1 MGVIDSNPMSLL
13 RFPRLVGTG
22 QPIFWRLV
30 TYFNERPTDMTATIS
45 SHAQFGH
52 ACMVFP
58 ASEIFVSNGVN
69 QGDNLGLP
77 AALCPGDI
85 YELDDAARAR
95 RLVVCR
101 LGDAQAVAEGSQVG
115 AAGDPVQMV
124 ARYTL
129 MGEDGNKVDLLI
141 LALAGADAGLY
152 ALPLSPMG
160 MRTEYTLLLVEE
172 APQEVLLVDLL
183 CISFGRG
190 TQITMADGSQRA
202 IETLREGDRIL
213 TRDRGPQALRWVGHA
228 TLRAV
233 GAFAPVII
241 SAGVMGNAGDLI
253 VSQQHRMF
261 LYQRNRVAGL
271 PTAEVLVQA
280 KHLVD
285 NEHIFLREGGFVD
298 YFSLVFDQHE
308 IIYAEGV
315 PAESLMVSEATL
327 SRLPPELAAGVKRQ
341 LPGLSQLQHFGTEAG
356 QQMLSL
362 IKPQAV
368 HILRATRKRPSE

>member
-1 MGVIDSNPMSLL
+1 
-13 RFPRLVGTG
+13 
-22 QPIFWRLV
+22 
-30 TYFNERPTDMTATIS
+30 
-45 SHAQFGH
+45 
-52 ACMVFP
+52 MVFP

-69 QGDNLGLP
+69 QGDGLGLP

-85 YELDDAARAR
+85 YELDVAARAR

-233 GAFAPVII
+233 GAFAPVLI

-327 SRLPPELAAGVKRQ
+327 SRLPPELAAGVKQQ
-341 LPGLSQLQHFGTEAG
+341 LPGLNQLQHFGTEAG